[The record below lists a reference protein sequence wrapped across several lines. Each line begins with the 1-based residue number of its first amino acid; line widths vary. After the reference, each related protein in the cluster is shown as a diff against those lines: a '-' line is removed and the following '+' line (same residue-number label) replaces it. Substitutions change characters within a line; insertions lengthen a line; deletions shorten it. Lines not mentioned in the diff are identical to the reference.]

1 MARIDLITRD
11 AEPGPEA
18 RAVAEEL
25 VRTRGEVSRP
35 FQILLHAPALAARVG
50 DLGHLV
56 RTGSTLSDAD
66 RELLTLATASAVGCD
81 FVWEDHVEAAR
92 AASLSDETLA
102 RIRSRHPLGARG
114 ATLVAFVDE
123 LCGTGAVSTP
133 TFEAARAL
141 LGTRGLVEATATVGY
156 YTMLARIMGAFAAC

>member
-11 AEPGPEA
+11 VAAGPEA
-18 RAVAEEL
+18 RAVSDEL

-56 RTGSTLSDAD
+56 RTGSTLSEGD
-66 RELLTLATASAVGCD
+66 RELVTLATASAVGCD
-81 FVWEDHVEAAR
+81 FIWEDHVEAAR
-92 AASLSDETLA
+92 AAGVSDETLA
-102 RIRSRHPLGARG
+102 ALRSRRPVGGRG

-123 LCGTGAVSTP
+123 LCGTETVSTP
-133 TFEAARAL
+133 TFEAARTL
-141 LGTRGLVEATATVGY
+141 LDTRGLVEATATVGY
-156 YTMLARIMGAFAAC
+156 YTMLARVMGAFAAC

>member
-81 FVWEDHVEAAR
+81 FVWDDHAEAAR
-92 AASLSDETLA
+92 AAGLSEETLA
-102 RIRSRHPLGARG
+102 ELRSGRPIVGRW
-114 ATLVAFVDE
+114 ATLAAFVDE
-123 LCGTGAVSTP
+123 LCRTGTVSTP
-133 TFEAARAL
+133 TFEAARTL

-156 YTMLARIMGAFAAC
+156 YTMLARILGAFAAC